1 MAIMQVAAVS
11 TLEGSLMQRP
21 PSSPRPA
28 DFGDAPDFG
37 DAESITQAFARM
49 PPLST
54 SYTPPAKRPPRGA
67 TGGGSPTPSPVA
79 SEASEATTASPEGE
93 PADADGEGAW
103 DGQIAEEAGGAGA
116 AAAAE
121 GESAARAAAS
131 ATNTPLLSMERA
143 YKNAL
148 KTQAVAANEL
158 KKLGRENAVLKE
170 KVEEL
175 KKALEHEAQQARGGV
190 AGAGRLCSRSD
201 LEAML
206 IEAKLK
212 NAEDAS
218 EILTLRRR
226 VSELLLDKG
235 LSEGTCGVLRL
246 QVLGDIGMETE
257 VVELPLKLQA
267 AVMSS
272 ASKRNTGATRGDASW
287 MGTPLSVLRGG
298 VTPSKVAPPSTFETS
313 KILF

>member
-1 MAIMQVAAVS
+1 VVQ
-11 TLEGSLMQRP
+11 
-21 PSSPRPA
+21 
-28 DFGDAPDFG
+28 
-37 DAESITQAFARM
+37 
-49 PPLST
+49 
-54 SYTPPAKRPPRGA
+54 
-67 TGGGSPTPSPVA
+67 
-79 SEASEATTASPEGE
+79 GE

-158 KKLGRENAVLKE
+158 KKLGRENAVLKVPTSPACPPPCPCVRGTLRRGLTRPDGTSEHSLTGGPVLPTRTPARVGPNQTQE

-218 EILTLRRR
+218 EILT
-226 VSELLLDKG
+226 
-235 LSEGTCGVLRL
+235 VLC
-246 QVLGDIGMETE
+246 MASCS
-257 VVELPLKLQA
+257 LPVPCLFSIA
-267 AVMSS
+267 PPA
-272 ASKRNTGATRGDASW
+272 RHPPRP
-287 MGTPLSVLRGG
+287 TPLAALTR
-298 VTPSKVAPPSTFETS
+298 SKDAACLWSTVAQTRQ
-313 KILF
+313 